1 MTTEQRRLLSAAP
14 EIVVIDLADA
24 ALGALVLAL
33 TLEHPSLDFV
43 DDPWT
48 AAPPTL
54 LRARRLVR
62 AARRLRR
69 DLDRYR
75 LDVDC
80 ALRDDPGQ
88 ALPF

>member
-1 MTTEQRRLLSAAP
+1 MTAEQRRLLRAAP
-14 EIVVIDLADA
+14 EIVVVDLADA

-33 TLEHPSLDFV
+33 TLEHPSLDAV
-43 DDPWT
+43 DDPWI

-62 AARRLRR
+62 VARRLRD

-75 LDVDC
+75 LAVDR
-80 ALRDDPGQ
+80 ALRDDPGE

>member
-1 MTTEQRRLLSAAP
+1 MNSEQRRLLCAAP
-14 EIVVIDLADA
+14 EIVVVDLADA

-33 TLEHPSLDFV
+33 TLEHPSLDAF
-43 DDPWT
+43 DNPWI

-62 AARRLRR
+62 AARRLRD

-75 LDVDC
+75 LDVDR

-88 ALPF
+88 SLPF